1 MASSSST
8 SARRLILLRH
18 AKSAW
23 PDDVADHERPLAPR
37 GRRDAPAAG
46 EWLRKS
52 DYVPDR
58 VLCSTAKRARE
69 TWQLAEEKLGA
80 HPQTAFE
87 DRVYGASSADLLAL
101 ARQTSA
107 DVHTLLIVGHD
118 PAMQE
123 LTLELASDQTGDA
136 EAQELARVRAKYP
149 TAAIAALSFSA
160 GWAELGPGQARLAAF
175 AVPDDFR
182 ARHGGRL

>member
-1 MASSSST
+1 MASIAT
-8 SARRLILLRH
+8 RRLILLRH

-23 PDDVADHERPLAPR
+23 PDGVPDHDRPLAPR

-46 EWLRKS
+46 RWLRKS

-69 TWQLAEEKLGA
+69 TWRLAEEKLGA
-80 HPQTAFE
+80 HPATALE

-107 DVHTLLIVGHD
+107 DVRTLLIVGHD
-118 PAMQE
+118 PAMRE
-123 LTLELASDQTGDA
+123 LTLELASEQADDA
-136 EAQELARVRAKYP
+136 GTEALGRVRMKYP
-149 TAAIAALSFSA
+149 TAAIAVLSFSG
-160 GWAELGPGQARLAAF
+160 GWAELAPGQARLADF
-175 AVPDDFR
+175 VVPDDFHAGHHGR
-182 ARHGGRL
+182 A